1 MQRYFVKNIQ
11 EDKVILGTEDSY
23 HIKRVMRMKIGDK
36 IEIDYQEKDYLDQ
49 IEALDDQVQAKLIEE
64 LASSKQHIRPIT
76 LAQALVKEQKMDYI
90 LQKATELGVTEIIPF
105 CAERSIVKADKQDE
119 KRKIRWEKIVKEA
132 SEQSKRTDLVKIHS
146 ILSLRELSQL
156 DNYDVK
162 IICSV
167 SEKEK
172 NLKKLLSNI
181 PNSATMLFVIGP
193 EGGLSDQEEQT
204 LMDSGFQRV
213 SLGDTVLRTETAGL
227 FIMSAVRY
235 QDMG

>member
-23 HIKRVMRMKIGDK
+23 HIKRVIRMKIGDK
-36 IEIDYQEKDYLDQ
+36 IEIVYQEKVYLGQ

>member
-36 IEIDYQEKDYLDQ
+36 IEIVYQEKVYLGQ

-76 LAQALVKEQKMDYI
+76 LAQALVKEQKTDYI

>member
-36 IEIDYQEKDYLDQ
+36 IEIVYQEKVYLGQ

-76 LAQALVKEQKMDYI
+76 LAQALVKEQKMHYI

>member
-36 IEIDYQEKDYLDQ
+36 IEIVYQEKVYLGQ

-213 SLGDTVLRTETAGL
+213 SLGDTLLRTETAGL

>member
-1 MQRYFVKNIQ
+1 M
-11 EDKVILGTEDSY
+11 
-23 HIKRVMRMKIGDK
+23 
-36 IEIDYQEKDYLDQ
+36 
-49 IEALDDQVQAKLIEE
+49 
-64 LASSKQHIRPIT
+64 
-76 LAQALVKEQKMDYI
+76 
-90 LQKATELGVTEIIPF
+90 
-105 CAERSIVKADKQDE
+105 
-119 KRKIRWEKIVKEA
+119 
-132 SEQSKRTDLVKIHS
+132 VKIHS

>member
-36 IEIDYQEKDYLDQ
+36 IEIVYQEKVYLGQ

-162 IICSV
+162 IIRSV

>member
-36 IEIDYQEKDYLDQ
+36 IEIVYQEKVYLGQ

-181 PNSATMLFVIGP
+181 SNSATMLFVIGP

>member
-36 IEIDYQEKDYLDQ
+36 IEIVYQEKVYLGQ

-90 LQKATELGVTEIIPF
+90 LQTATELGVTEIIPF

>member
-36 IEIDYQEKDYLDQ
+36 IEIVYQEKVYLGQ
-49 IEALDDQVQAKLIEE
+49 IEALDDQVQVKLIEE

>member
-1 MQRYFVKNIQ
+1 MQRYFLKNIQ

-36 IEIDYQEKDYLDQ
+36 IEIVYQEKVYLGQ

-90 LQKATELGVTEIIPF
+90 LQKTTELGVTEIIPF

-204 LMDSGFQRV
+204 LMNSGFQRV

>member
-36 IEIDYQEKDYLDQ
+36 IEIVYQEKVYLGQ

-76 LAQALVKEQKMDYI
+76 LAQALVKEQKMDYF

>member
-1 MQRYFVKNIQ
+1 MHRYFVKNIQ

-36 IEIDYQEKDYLDQ
+36 IEIVYQEKVYLGQ

>member
-1 MQRYFVKNIQ
+1 MQRYFVENIQ
-11 EDKVILGTEDSY
+11 GDKVILCHEDSY
-23 HIKRVMRMKIGDK
+23 HIKRVMRMKLGEK
-36 IEIDYQEKDYLDQ
+36 IELVYQEKAYLGQ
-49 IEALDDQVQAKLIEE
+49 IESLDDQVQVKLVGE
-64 LASSKQHIRPIT
+64 LTSSNQQVRSIT

-105 CAERSIVKADKQDE
+105 CAERSIVKADKKDE
-119 KRKIRWEKIVKEA
+119 KRKTRWEKIVKEA
-132 SEQSKRTDLVKIHS
+132 SEQSKRTSLVKIHP
-146 ILSLRELSQL
+146 ILSFEELCQMDS
-156 DNYDVK
+156 YDVK

-167 SEKEK
+167 SEKQK
-172 NLKKLLSNI
+172 NLKKLLSNT

-204 LMDSGFQRV
+204 LIENGFQRV

>member
-1 MQRYFVKNIQ
+1 MQRYFVERKQ
-11 EDKVILGTEDSY
+11 EDTFILGQEDSY
-23 HIKRVMRMKIGDK
+23 HIKKVMRMKIGDT
-36 IEIDYQEKDYLDQ
+36 IEIVCDKKVYLAR
-49 IEALDDQVQAKLIEE
+49 IETLDEQVEAKVIEQLTE
-64 LASSKQHIRPIT
+64 NGVGMRKVA

-90 LQKATELGVTEIIPF
+90 LQKATELGVYEILPF
-105 CAERSIVKADKQDE
+105 CAERSVVKVDKQFD
-119 KRKIRWEKIVKEA
+119 KKILRWQKIIKEA
-132 SEQSKRTDLVKIHS
+132 SEQSKRNELVKIEK
-146 ILSLRELSQL
+146 IFSLNELIAL

-167 SEKEK
+167 AEKQK

-193 EGGLSDQEEQT
+193 EGGLSEQEERK
-204 LMDSGFQRV
+204 LVEAGFLQV
-213 SLGDTVLRTETAGL
+213 SLGNTVLRTETAGL

>member
-11 EDKVILGTEDSY
+11 EDKVILRTEDSY

-36 IEIDYQEKDYLDQ
+36 IEIVYQEKVYLGQ

>member
-36 IEIDYQEKDYLDQ
+36 IEIVYQEKVYLGQ

-76 LAQALVKEQKMDYI
+76 LAQALVKGQKMDYI

>member
-36 IEIDYQEKDYLDQ
+36 IEIVYQEKVYLGQ

-76 LAQALVKEQKMDYI
+76 LAQALVKAQKMDYI

-213 SLGDTVLRTETAGL
+213 SLGNTVLRTETAGL

>member
-1 MQRYFVKNIQ
+1 MQRYFVENIQ
-11 EDKVILGTEDSY
+11 EDKVILGLEDSH
-23 HIKRVMRMKIGDK
+23 HIKTVMRMKIGDK
-36 IEIDYQEKDYLDQ
+36 VEIVYQEKVYLGQ
-49 IEALDDQVQAKLIEE
+49 IESLSEQVQAKLIEE
-64 LASSKQHIRPIT
+64 LASPNQNIRPIT

-105 CAERSIVKADKQDE
+105 CAERSIVKANKQDE

-132 SEQSKRTDLVKIHS
+132 SEQSKRANLVKIHP

-167 SEKEK
+167 SEKQK
-172 NLKKLLSNI
+172 NLKKLLSNT

-193 EGGLSDQEEQT
+193 EGGLSDQEEQI
-204 LMDSGFQRV
+204 LIDRGFQKV

-227 FIMSAVRY
+227 FVMSAVRY

>member
-11 EDKVILGTEDSY
+11 DDKVILGTEDSY

-36 IEIDYQEKDYLDQ
+36 IEIVYQEKVYLGQ
-49 IEALDDQVQAKLIEE
+49 IEALDDQVQVKLIEE

>member
-36 IEIDYQEKDYLDQ
+36 IEIVYQEKVYLGQ

-213 SLGDTVLRTETAGL
+213 SLGNTVLRTETAGL

>member
-36 IEIDYQEKDYLDQ
+36 IEIVYQEKVYLGQ

-132 SEQSKRTDLVKIHS
+132 SEQSKRTDLVTIHS

>member
-36 IEIDYQEKDYLDQ
+36 IEIVYQEKVYLGQ

-90 LQKATELGVTEIIPF
+90 LQKTTELGVTEIIPF

>member
-11 EDKVILGTEDSY
+11 DDKVILGTEDSY

-36 IEIDYQEKDYLDQ
+36 IEIVYQEKVYLGQ

-76 LAQALVKEQKMDYI
+76 LAQALVKEQKTDYI

>member
-11 EDKVILGTEDSY
+11 DDKVILGTEDSY

-36 IEIDYQEKDYLDQ
+36 IEIVYQEKVYLGQ

>member
-36 IEIDYQEKDYLDQ
+36 IEIVYQEKVYLGQ

-76 LAQALVKEQKMDYI
+76 LAQALVKEQKIDYI

-204 LMDSGFQRV
+204 LMDSGFHRV

>member
-11 EDKVILGTEDSY
+11 DNKVILGTEDSY

-36 IEIDYQEKDYLDQ
+36 IEIVYQEKVYLGQ

>member
-36 IEIDYQEKDYLDQ
+36 IEIVYQEKVYLGQ

-90 LQKATELGVTEIIPF
+90 LQKATELEVTEIIPF

>member
-1 MQRYFVKNIQ
+1 MQRYFLKNIQ

-36 IEIDYQEKDYLDQ
+36 IEIVYQEKVYLGQ

-90 LQKATELGVTEIIPF
+90 LQKTTELGVTEIIPF

>member
-1 MQRYFVKNIQ
+1 MQRYFVENIQ
-11 EDKVILGTEDSY
+11 GDKVILCHEDSY
-23 HIKRVMRMKIGDK
+23 HIKRVMRMKLGEK
-36 IEIDYQEKDYLDQ
+36 IELVYQEKAYLGQ
-49 IEALDDQVQAKLIEE
+49 IESLDDQVQVKLVGE
-64 LASSKQHIRPIT
+64 LTSSNQQVRSIT

-105 CAERSIVKADKQDE
+105 CAERSIVKADKKDE
-119 KRKIRWEKIVKEA
+119 KRKTRWEKIIKEA
-132 SEQSKRTDLVKIHS
+132 SEQSKRTSLVKIHP
-146 ILSLRELSQL
+146 ILSFEELCQMDS
-156 DNYDVK
+156 YDVK

-167 SEKEK
+167 SEKQK
-172 NLKKLLSNI
+172 NLKKLLSNT

-204 LMDSGFQRV
+204 LIENGFQRV

>member
-1 MQRYFVKNIQ
+1 MQRYFVENIQ
-11 EDKVILGTEDSY
+11 GDKVILCHEDSY
-23 HIKRVMRMKIGDK
+23 HIKRVMRMKLGEK
-36 IEIDYQEKDYLDQ
+36 IELVYQEKAYLGQ
-49 IEALDDQVQAKLIEE
+49 IESLDDQVQVKLVGE
-64 LASSKQHIRPIT
+64 LTSSNQQVRSIT

-90 LQKATELGVTEIIPF
+90 LQKATELGVTEMIPF
-105 CAERSIVKADKQDE
+105 CAERSIVKADKKDE
-119 KRKIRWEKIVKEA
+119 KRKTRWEKIVKEA
-132 SEQSKRTDLVKIHS
+132 SEQSKRTSLAKIHP
-146 ILSLRELSQL
+146 ILSFKELCQM

-167 SEKEK
+167 SEKQK
-172 NLKKLLSNI
+172 NLKKLLSNT

-204 LMDSGFQRV
+204 LIENGFQRV

>member
-1 MQRYFVKNIQ
+1 MQRYFVENIQ
-11 EDKVILGTEDSY
+11 GDKVILCHEDSY
-23 HIKRVMRMKIGDK
+23 HIKRVMRMKLGEK
-36 IEIDYQEKDYLDQ
+36 IVLVYQEKAYLGQ
-49 IEALDDQVQAKLIEE
+49 IESLDDQVQVKLVGE
-64 LASSKQHIRPIT
+64 LTSSNQQVRSIT

-105 CAERSIVKADKQDE
+105 CAERSIVKADKKDE
-119 KRKIRWEKIVKEA
+119 KRKTRWEKIVKEA
-132 SEQSKRTDLVKIHS
+132 SEQSKRTSLVKIHP
-146 ILSLRELSQL
+146 ILSFEELCQMDS
-156 DNYDVK
+156 YDVK

-167 SEKEK
+167 SEKQK
-172 NLKKLLSNI
+172 NLKKLLSNT

-204 LMDSGFQRV
+204 LIENGFQRV

>member
-36 IEIDYQEKDYLDQ
+36 IEIVYQEKVYLGQ

-193 EGGLSDQEEQT
+193 EGGLSDQEDQT

-213 SLGDTVLRTETAGL
+213 SLGDTVLRTDTAGL

>member
-36 IEIDYQEKDYLDQ
+36 IEIVYQEKVYLGQ

-162 IICSV
+162 LICSV

>member
-11 EDKVILGTEDSY
+11 DNKVILGTEDSY

-36 IEIDYQEKDYLDQ
+36 IEIVYQEKVYLGQ

-181 PNSATMLFVIGP
+181 SNSATMLFVIGP